1 MHMGRIL
8 LQTIMEDVEFEIY
21 SQKLWPS
28 IKSNFI
34 QDKIVNYK
42 LLKKNIINID
52 NNLTFDYYLKLK

>member
-1 MHMGRIL
+1 
-8 LQTIMEDVEFEIY
+8 MEDVEFEIY